1 MLLMMR
7 QKLHKPQKSTRPPR
21 IRVPNNERA
30 LFTLNNQKFVG
41 VIQRLSLTGGS
52 AILSKGPIPQ
62 GTLADMGLNT
72 VFGKVTAQI
81 QFLHSGAD
89 GIPLAQAFRF
99 VEMNDISRER
109 FSSAAQQMQSAGF
122 SDLEGKGNAL
132 VDLTS
137 QSLGKLRDSI
147 YRLSVLINSR
157 RRKEAKR

>member
-1 MLLMMR
+1 MLFTMR
-7 QKLHKPQKSTRPPR
+7 QKLQKSQKSNRPPR

-30 LFTLNNQKFVG
+30 LFAINNQKFVG

-81 QFLHSGAD
+81 QFLHGGAD

-99 VEMNDISRER
+99 IDMDDVSRER
-109 FSSAAQQMQSAGF
+109 FSAAAEQMQNAGF
-122 SDLEGKGNAL
+122 SDVEEKGNVL
-132 VDLTS
+132 GDLTS

-147 YRLSVLINSR
+147 YRLSVLIDSGR
-157 RRKEAKR
+157 PKSAKK